1 MSIIE
6 LNIICVYILV
16 MICVYY
22 FLGTTFIIFQKKSN
36 MKSE

>member
-6 LNIICVYILV
+6 LNMICVYILV

-22 FLGTTFIIFQKKSN
+22 FLGTRFIIFHKNSN
-36 MKSE
+36 MKSD